1 MNINCSLSRIAATG
15 FYALCTTSLSIAADQ
30 QPGQPIIVSD
40 IGEIQPADATKFY
53 KEPGYSPYAGK
64 HFPERPLFG
73 DEHVH
78 TGWSVDAGMSGAT
91 LSPADAVRFARG
103 EEVTATSG
111 QPVRLSRPL
120 DWVAV
125 TDHSDGMGTIAGIR
139 EGNPDMMRDAT
150 LKRWHDMM
158 LKGPEESAK
167 ATLEL
172 VAAQSNK
179 RLPPAIT
186 DPKYAKSYCLHRVRV
201 DLQCGWRRQPASQRH
216 LSGRQED
223 GGLSPADDDV
233 PE

>member
-1 MNINCSLSRIAATG
+1 MNINLSLRKIAAAG
-15 FYALCTTSLSIAADQ
+15 FFALSTTPLSIAADQ
-30 QPGQPIIVSD
+30 QAGQPAIASD

-53 KEPGYSPYAGK
+53 KKPGYSPYAGK

-78 TGWSVDAGMSGAT
+78 TGWSVDAGMRGAT

-103 EEVTATSG
+103 EEVTSTSG
-111 QPVRLSRPL
+111 QPIRLSRPL

-125 TDHSDGMGTIAGIR
+125 TDHSDGMGTVAGIR

-158 LKGPEESAK
+158 LGGHEQASK

-186 DPKYAKSYCLHRVRV
+186 DP
-201 DLQCGWRRQPASQRH
+201 
-216 LSGRQED
+216 
-223 GGLSPADDDV
+223 
-233 PE
+233 